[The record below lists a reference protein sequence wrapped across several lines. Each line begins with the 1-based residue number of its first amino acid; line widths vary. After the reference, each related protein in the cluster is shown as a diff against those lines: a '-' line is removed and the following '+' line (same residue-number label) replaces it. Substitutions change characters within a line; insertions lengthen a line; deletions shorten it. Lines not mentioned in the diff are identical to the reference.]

1 MSSETLSNTSLF
13 YFPIIASNTVDRS
26 EIQHT
31 NHQAAK
37 LRKKQR
43 EMIDML
49 KMDSRYWWEY
59 GDEKTRIT

>member
-13 YFPIIASNTVDRS
+13 YFPIIALNTVDRS

-43 EMIDML
+43 EKLIKLTSKERSVDWKSCGL
-49 KMDSRYWWEY
+49 CV
-59 GDEKTRIT
+59 G

>member
-13 YFPIIASNTVDRS
+13 FFPIIALNTVDRS

-43 EMIDML
+43 EKLIKLTSKERSVDWKSCGL
-49 KMDSRYWWEY
+49 CV
-59 GDEKTRIT
+59 G

>member
-26 EIQHT
+26 EIQRT

-43 EMIDML
+43 EKLIKLTSKERNVDWKSCGL
-49 KMDSRYWWEY
+49 CV
-59 GDEKTRIT
+59 G